1 MSDTGD
7 PDGHHAG
14 RDPGHDE
21 IGSLAEEAAKLF
33 GAFQGWAREHAG
45 DLGEGVSGL
54 AGHAAAAASDVNE
67 HLATGAAEC
76 TYCPICRTVH
86 VVRSLSP
93 EVRDHLAV
101 AATSLG
107 QAIAALMAP
116 PTPAPSEDEVEHID
130 VDEDWTD

>member
-1 MSDTGD
+1 MSDTGS
-7 PDGHHAG
+7 PDGHD
-14 RDPGHDE
+14 RSREE
-21 IGSLAEEAAKLF
+21 IGSLADEAAKLL

-45 DLGEGVSGL
+45 DLAEGVSGL
-54 AGHAAAAASDVNE
+54 AGHAASAASDVNE

-101 AATSLG
+101 AASSLG

-130 VDEDWTD
+130 VDQGWTD